1 MTKFVLAIDQGTT
14 GTTALLINT
23 KTLEIVSNGSQDYEQ
38 IYPKPGWVEHDLN
51 TTWSTVKTT
60 VLAALKEANAQAKD
74 IVSIGITNQRET
86 TCAYNKRGTPLCNA
100 IVWQDR
106 RTTQFCQDNNEHFN
120 KLFRPITG
128 LPLDPYFSATK
139 MKWMLENVPQVRDA
153 QDRNDLCFST
163 IDSFLL
169 YRLTNGKSFA
179 TEPSNASRTQL
190 FSLESFDWN
199 TNLLEFFGIK
209 KATLPLI
216 QDTFGLFGKTEGLD
230 FLPDGIP
237 ITCLFGDQQSAL
249 FGQACLDVGDIKCT
263 YGTGAFI
270 LVNTGERPI
279 HSKQGLLTTAAYGYK
294 GKKVYALEGAS
305 YIAGA
310 AVQWIRDNL
319 KLIKSSSEVES
330 LALQIKN
337 LEQME
342 HILFFP
348 YFTGIGAPHWIADAK
363 AAIIGMTRDS
373 GAPHIARACL
383 DGIALSVNDCVSA
396 FKKDLGTIN
405 DIKVDGGAT
414 ANNLLMQIQ
423 ANFSEKS
430 ILRPKNIET
439 TAYGAAL
446 GAMVGT
452 GDIQIDDVKKL
463 WKLDREF
470 LADVKE
476 SYYPNKKKQWE
487 NTLTRLFK

>member
-1 MTKFVLAIDQGTT
+1 MTTYVLAIDQGTT
-14 GTTALLINT
+14 GTTALLIETN
-23 KTLEIVSNGSQDYEQ
+23 TLEIVANGSEDYEQ

-51 TTWSTVKTT
+51 TTWRTVQST
-60 VLAALKEANAQAKD
+60 VLAALKSAKASAKD
-74 IVSIGITNQRET
+74 IVAIGITNQRET

-106 RTTQFCQDNNEHFN
+106 RTTDFCNQHKDHF
-120 KLFRPITG
+120 KKHFTPITG

-139 MKWMLENVPQVRDA
+139 MKWMLDNVPQVKDA
-153 QDRNDLCFST
+153 QARNDLCFST

-169 YRLTNGKSFA
+169 YKLTSGESFA

-190 FSLESFDWN
+190 LSLESFQWDSK
-199 TNLLEFFGIK
+199 LLEYFGIPLT
-209 KATLPLI
+209 TLPKI
-216 QDTFGLFGKTEGLD
+216 QDTFSVFGKTAGLD

-237 ITCLFGDQQSAL
+237 VSCLFGDQQSAL
-249 FGQACLDVGDIKCT
+249 FGQACLEVGDIKCT

-270 LVNTGERPI
+270 LVNTGEKPI
-279 HSKQGLLTTAAYGYK
+279 HSKQGLLTTAAYGYE

-319 KLIKSSSEVES
+319 KLIESSSDVES
-330 LALQIKN
+330 LALQVKN

-348 YFTGIGAPHWIADAK
+348 FFTGIGAPHWVSEAK

-396 FKKDLGTIN
+396 FKRDLGEIN

-414 ANNLLMQIQ
+414 ANNLLMQSQ

-446 GAMVGT
+446 GAMVGMKL
-452 GDIQIDDVKKL
+452 IQINDVKKL

-470 LADVKE
+470 LSDVKE
-476 SYYPNKKKQWE
+476 SYYPKKKKQWDE
-487 NTLTRLFK
+487 TLTRLFK